1 MESKDDTNKENI
13 PPTLID
19 DRPMQM
25 DIDPMEVEGTLM
37 QLPLGAYWAPDGSEW
52 KRSRSELDAHEGKS
66 FKKLK
71 KGD

>member
-13 PPTLID
+13 PPPLID

-37 QLPLGAYWAPDGSEW
+37 QLSLETRWAPDGSEW
-52 KRSRSELDAHEGKS
+52 KRRRSELDAHEGTS